1 MPEIRTI
8 EIKEDIKTFFM
19 QTDQV
24 PAGIPALFDEFEKQ
38 LDGFDGRHIYG
49 VTECIGESLIY
60 RVCITENSEGDADEH
75 DLPYYNIPKGIYL
88 CTTLKNWRENISQM
102 PEAFD
107 KLLKHVDAKRGSICL
122 EDYQSANE
130 MLLMVQHK

>member
-1 MPEIRTI
+1 MPEIKTI
-8 EIKEDIKTFFM
+8 EIREDIKTFFM

-49 VTECIGESLIY
+49 VTECTGDLIY
-60 RVCITENSEGDADEH
+60 RVCIAENAEGGDADEH
-75 DLPYYNIPKGIYL
+75 DLPCYNIPKGIYL
-88 CTTLKNWRENISQM
+88 CTTLKNWRENISQI

-107 KLLKHVDAKRGSICL
+107 ELLKHPDAKRDSICL